1 LRLGEAARQRRLVT
15 VELIPDRVV
24 QGDIERLRGRVDA
37 VTIPALRNGSHDPS
51 YPTTFQISPQQR
63 SIAAAL
69 IVRRMGV
76 EAVPT
81 LTCRDCR
88 RDEVSGVSESRKG
101 SLENILVVYGDPF
114 PGENRGV
121 YEFKKSEQLIRGLS
135 QESSRTGVSVG
146 TITNQYAQNR
156 DDEVSRTLR
165 KVEAGAEFVL
175 TNISFEADS
184 ILGYRDELL
193 SAGLDVPLLFQVS
206 IPHSRNNLLFV
217 SQHFG
222 IPLSRT
228 VRRRLDHRSSE
239 AGISLAAEAFEDLH
253 REANGVHFSYLRRTR
268 NPVPAYCALLDRL
281 EVGAETL
288 IAPLELGR
296 PVAR

>member
-1 LRLGEAARQRRLVT
+1 
-15 VELIPDRVV
+15 
-24 QGDIERLRGRVDA
+24 
-37 VTIPALRNGSHDPS
+37 
-51 YPTTFQISPQQR
+51 
-63 SIAAAL
+63 
-69 IVRRMGV
+69 MGV

-101 SLENILVVYGDPF
+101 SLENVLVVYGDPF
-114 PGENRGV
+114 PGESRGV

-146 TITNQYAQNR
+146 AITNQYAQNR
-156 DDEVSRTLR
+156 DGEVSRTLR

-175 TNISFEADS
+175 TNISFEADGV
-184 ILGYRDELL
+184 LGYRDELL

-222 IPLSRT
+222 IPLSRR
-228 VRRRLDHRSSE
+228 VRRRLDHGSPE
-239 AGISLAAEAFEDLH
+239 AGVALAADAFEDLH

-281 EVGAETL
+281 EIHAQPL
-288 IAPLELGR
+288 IVPLEPAKPL
-296 PVAR
+296 AR